1 MKKLIYLF
9 AIPILGIIFYYVFG
23 TNAENYAITVEKA
36 RKARIHFLQNSA
48 DSPVEN
54 KDNFTHDGFY
64 EAQKKYRVTAK
75 INIKMKAEHIAI
87 PFSTGKAETYLHY
100 GDVNFKLDGEN
111 QSLILFQHLENPTDF
126 IIPFGDETNGI
137 ETYGAGR
144 YLPIK
149 YNGGEHLVIDFNLA
163 ENPYCAYNKSFSCP
177 LPPAS
182 NILSMEIPAGEKH
195 GSH

>member
-1 MKKLIYLF
+1 MKKFLYLF
-9 AIPILGIIFYYVFG
+9 AIPVLGIILYYVFG
-23 TNAENYAITVEKA
+23 TNAENYALTIKDA

-48 DSPVEN
+48 ESPVQN
-54 KDNFTHDGFY
+54 KETFKHPGFY
-64 EAQKKYRVTAK
+64 DAQKKYRITAK
-75 INIKMKAEHIAI
+75 INIKMKAAHIAI

-100 GDVNFKLDGEN
+100 GDVNFKIDGHKK
-111 QSLILFQHLENPTDF
+111 SLILFQHLENPTDF

-163 ENPYCAYNKSFSCP
+163 ENPYCAFNNTFSCP
-177 LPPAS
+177 LPPAA
-182 NILSMEIPAGEKH
+182 NVLDIKIPAGEKYV
-195 GSH
+195 SH